1 MESQSIIDSFNKK
14 VEQLEKTQKIIR
26 EWKKEYILEINA
38 NNPLDNLGLL
48 LNLDNSN
55 KKHD

>member
-14 VEQLEKTQKIIR
+14 VVQLEKTQKIIR
-26 EWKKEYILEINA
+26 EWKKEYILKINA